1 MDDREFKEQV
11 RSIDGSEMLN
21 RLFEILDKN
30 YVDRWRNA
38 QAIADREDA
47 HRMLRAVS
55 DLKAEITFIANDSK
69 ISAFNRRLSGNNI

>member
-1 MDDREFKEQV
+1 MDDREFREQV
-11 RSIDGSEMLN
+11 QALDGSEMLN
-21 RLFEILDKN
+21 RLFDILDRN

-38 QAIADREDA
+38 QNVADREEA
-47 HRMLRAVS
+47 HRMLKAAT

>member
-11 RSIDGSEMLN
+11 QALHGSPVME
-21 RLFEILDKN
+21 RLFAILDEK
-30 YVDRWRNA
+30 YVTQWRNGTA
-38 QAIADREDA
+38 TGEREDA

-55 DLKAEITFIANDSK
+55 DLKSEITFIANDSK